1 MVIFEPD
8 MIFHSLS
15 KTKAKELKAL
25 STKKERDR
33 QGLFIVEGEKCV
45 VDTLDAFELENLLV
59 TPEWIENH
67 SVLSRRYK
75 DKILSTDHRG
85 IEIVSSLSSL
95 PSVIAIYKIPEVPN
109 QIPLLKKN
117 KIYVLLDEIQDPGNL
132 GTIIRTC
139 DWYGVYEIFASKT
152 TVDVFSP
159 KVVQATMGSLSRVR
173 VTYTDLEQLIS
184 KNPEIKVIGT
194 LLNGTPLNEIK
205 SLSGGMILLGN
216 EGRGISDKLKKLI
229 DLALTIPPINP
240 ESHPD
245 SLNVAISNAIILS
258 HLIPYPKH

>member
-75 DKILSTDHRG
+75 DKILSTDRRG

-109 QIPLLKKN
+109 QIPVLKKN

-132 GTIIRTC
+132 
-139 DWYGVYEIFASKT
+139 
-152 TVDVFSP
+152 
-159 KVVQATMGSLSRVR
+159 
-173 VTYTDLEQLIS
+173 
-184 KNPEIKVIGT
+184 
-194 LLNGTPLNEIK
+194 
-205 SLSGGMILLGN
+205 
-216 EGRGISDKLKKLI
+216 
-229 DLALTIPPINP
+229 
-240 ESHPD
+240 
-245 SLNVAISNAIILS
+245 
-258 HLIPYPKH
+258 